1 MFDNEEKFHEG
12 CHNHGEGCHH
22 GGHCEHNGE
31 HHCHSEGHCHGEH
44 NCHSEG
50 EGHHCHGG
58 EGRGKCH
65 GKGGWGGKRENAG
78 RKCEN
83 PRIPFNRRLSEESI
97 NKLKEYATAN
107 GITETE
113 ALERAIQNL

>member
-1 MFDNEEKFHEG
+1 MHECNHEH
-12 CHNHGEGCHH
+12 CHHGEG
-22 GGHCEHNGE
+22 
-31 HHCHSEGHCHGEH
+31 HHCGEGHQ
-44 NCHSEG
+44 

-58 EGRGKCH
+58 RGCH
-65 GKGGWGGKRENAG
+65 GHGGKREGAG

-97 NKLKEYATAN
+97 NKLKEYASQN

-113 ALERAIQNL
+113 ALEQAIKNL